1 MQFQF
6 YLPKCCSLTLSPFLQ
21 IILRNLSAVLLP
33 TIKSIG
39 GQKSWGFLEARLL
52 EGFRLRRSVGLRHA
66 CALGETHL
74 AMVLELHPASVT
86 ESLWGRGNT
95 VRLKGQ
101 SREDCNK
108 GASLGQSIPS
118 SILSSNTFPFFP
130 TFMITYSTF
139 IFKSMFFLK
148 CICSGRK
155 FSIIEMLVLPFLLM
169 QVVIFK

>member
-1 MQFQF
+1 M
-6 YLPKCCSLTLSPFLQ
+6 TLSPFLQ
-21 IILRNLSAVLLP
+21 IILRNLSAVPLP

-52 EGFRLRRSVGLRHA
+52 EGFRLKRSVGLRHA
-66 CALGETHL
+66 RALGETHL
-74 AMVLELHPASVT
+74 AVVLELHPASVT
-86 ESLWGRGNT
+86 ESLWGRGST

-108 GASLGQSIPS
+108 GTPLGESIPS

-130 TFMITYSTF
+130 TPMTTYSIL

-148 CICSGRK
+148 CIYSGRK
-155 FSIIEMLVLPFLLM
+155 LSIIEVLVWASLVAQWLRICLPM
-169 QVVIFK
+169 QGTRVRALV